1 MATIIKADGTT
12 VHVVPQNDTEF
23 SLEELNNIVNGSIEI
38 IRLTHVHYMVVN
50 ETGKL
55 LALPH
60 NRLASI
66 FFSICTD
73 GEDSIVGDVLICRT
87 NEIK

>member
-12 VHVVPQNDTEF
+12 VHVCPKNGTDF

-38 IRLTHVHYMVVN
+38 VRLTYAFYMVVN
-50 ETGKL
+50 ESGKL
-55 LALPH
+55 LSLPY
-60 NRLASI
+60 NRLAST

-73 GEDSIVGDVLICRT
+73 GEDSIAGDVLICRT
-87 NEIK
+87 DEVQ